1 MTILLLLV
9 FGLFAQAQDETM
21 QSCPLEEIAEGW
33 KTKPIDNVV
42 NGSFAVMLERFD
54 QTWPTWMGKAIR
66 DTMEKGLSKQVLDEE
81 TSLVVIV
88 DAKNGYAEVN
98 DGGTDGAYMS
108 LCYWKRN
115 NGHRLFAVR
124 IGKPT
129 EPFIDFVCFY
139 DYDPAKK
146 ILTPEPEILKG
157 YRWCDRKEY
166 TQIFCKLPRTG
177 KNIVVED
184 WGNDGPLL
192 HTFTWDG
199 MKPVLSKTEP
209 FNPD

>member
-1 MTILLLLV
+1 MAVALVTLMT
-9 FGLFAQAQDETM
+9 ATAQDKYFET
-21 QSCPLEEIAEGW
+21 CPLPEIEEGW
-33 KTKPIDNVV
+33 KTKTITNVI
-42 NGSFAVMLERFD
+42 NGSLGIMLERFD

-157 YRWCDRKEY
+157 YRWCDRKDY